1 MYIQYTYVEN
11 IRRNKHKERV
21 SKGSVVANRHAIGS
35 EGGVED
41 VARNIVSEREKTQ
54 RNEHKERDVS
64 GAHRHAMGSELGEED
79 AATWEH

>member
-1 MYIQYTYVEN
+1 M
-11 IRRNKHKERV
+11 
-21 SKGSVVANRHAIGS
+21 
-35 EGGVED
+35 ED

-79 AATWEH
+79 AATWAH